1 MEDTVVVTAAVWSV
15 RFGVQAH
22 KGRISIVAVNRVDF
36 R

>member
-22 KGRISIVAVNRVDF
+22 KGRISIAAVNRVDF